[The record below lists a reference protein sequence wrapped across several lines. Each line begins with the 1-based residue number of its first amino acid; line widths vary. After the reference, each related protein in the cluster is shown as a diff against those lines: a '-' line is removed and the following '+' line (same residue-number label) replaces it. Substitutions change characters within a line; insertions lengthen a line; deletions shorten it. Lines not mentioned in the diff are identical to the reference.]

1 MNSKQKNIFII
12 LLLALSLLLCAC
24 QSNNESMPTTT
35 AAPTVP
41 TIPINPLADKQYEP
55 FVYDAGADFFAF
67 LDPLNAEYSE
77 HLINMADYF
86 TKHANEIE
94 VEGKGLSDFDDYE
107 ENFDAYYCFLYG
119 IMFCDST
126 NIPNEYQN
134 AWSLYLTTAWTN
146 KYDLDDLY
154 WLKGDELVAAASN
167 MMTTIEAGFTLIG
180 EAIPNAVSKQVS
192 IGEMISLE
200 FVEMT
205 MEYLNVSD
213 KILPEDTDS
222 SYSYIPDVENEQYFC
237 IAGTLKNL
245 SGASYDVESIYVEM
259 VFDIYVQLN
268 DGLCEEYYDYSPE
281 LYEILTHGCYTSFF
295 PHEGERIY
303 VRAGYKS
310 CKRSIALS
318 RLVGLY
324 HTFFG
329 KYGEDVEA
337 FCKAIPALTTDYE
350 LEYDHVNACA
360 NIGCRENLIAVQ
372 SGLNRVK
379 GELPKY
385 FQLVGTSIFPLS
397 DGDGHILVEYPSLT
411 GKALYRR
418 CESPEAFLD
427 WLQFSMGRS
436 VLTQNLEAVVGQYGD
451 RASVKGFFTKPKGV
465 VLEEVSFENW
475 YHRKEAIVALYA
487 SEPDCF
493 VPYRIGDYSDIN
505 KLVDELRRLTGQ
517 NVSVAISRIG

>member
-1 MNSKQKNIFII
+1 MNQ
-12 LLLALSLLLCAC
+12 
-24 QSNNESMPTTT
+24 M
-35 AAPTVP
+35 
-41 TIPINPLADKQYEP
+41 
-55 FVYDAGADFFAF
+55 
-67 LDPLNAEYSE
+67 
-77 HLINMADYF
+77 
-86 TKHANEIE
+86 
-94 VEGKGLSDFDDYE
+94 
-107 ENFDAYYCFLYG
+107 
-119 IMFCDST
+119 ST
-126 NIPNEYQN
+126 YTHKP
-134 AWSLYLTTAWTN
+134 
-146 KYDLDDLY
+146 
-154 WLKGDELVAAASN
+154 ELVAQIFESSHKQ
-167 MMTTIEAGFTLIG
+167 TIAVYEGRFDEEPCFCIVHRPTEAV
-180 EAIPNAVSKQVS
+180 AILDYDPVVINQVISKIETDGLVCMRKRKRWVFRFRNNA
-192 IGEMISLE
+192 ISLDQ
-200 FVEMT
+200 FV
-205 MEYLNVSD
+205 YLLYAQQSD
-213 KILPEDTDS
+213 KTADMRIRLLDGSLLQCGIVDLRSDNLCDAFGERINS
-222 SYSYIPDVENEQYFC
+222 S
-237 IAGTLKNL
+237 AL
-245 SGASYDVESIYVEM
+245 SIEVLGGNHSETEH
-259 VFDIYVQLN
+259 IYVQLN

-281 LYEILTHGCYTSFF
+281 LYEILTHGCYTSFY

-329 KYGEDVEA
+329 KYGGDVEA

-517 NVSVAISRIG
+517 NVSVAVSRIG